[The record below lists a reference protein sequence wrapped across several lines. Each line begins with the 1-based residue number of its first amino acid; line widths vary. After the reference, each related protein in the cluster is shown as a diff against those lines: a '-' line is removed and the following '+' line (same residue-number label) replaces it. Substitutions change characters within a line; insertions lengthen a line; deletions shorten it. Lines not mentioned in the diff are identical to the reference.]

1 MRYHYE
7 KPPIYLSM
15 YGQRYCCDHPVYNH
29 CTLFLVGERG
39 LAVIQQRYDPE
50 TKHTFWAEVDEWLTD
65 PLYLHPRFRAFFDR
79 RAGTGTDGL
88 YPHRDHPADHVGA
101 EDEAPTQAAL
111 GDGLRPYADLTT
123 SFMRNQL
130 ILKGV
135 AVYENIQEQAVR
147 CGADALRE
155 CSDIPGAGRHGAG
168 IYRDDCSSAVLCKRK
183 LDLLKETARTRAFPF
198 IFALIS
204 QLLLRRTMLVK
215 GGKGAWTK

>member
-1 MRYHYE
+1 
-7 KPPIYLSM
+7 
-15 YGQRYCCDHPVYNH
+15 
-29 CTLFLVGERG
+29 
-39 LAVIQQRYDPE
+39 
-50 TKHTFWAEVDEWLTD
+50 
-65 PLYLHPRFRAFFDR
+65 
-79 RAGTGTDGL
+79 
-88 YPHRDHPADHVGA
+88 
-101 EDEAPTQAAL
+101 
-111 GDGLRPYADLTT
+111 
-123 SFMRNQL
+123 MRNQL

-183 LDLLKETARTRAFPF
+183 LDLLKGTAQTRAFPF